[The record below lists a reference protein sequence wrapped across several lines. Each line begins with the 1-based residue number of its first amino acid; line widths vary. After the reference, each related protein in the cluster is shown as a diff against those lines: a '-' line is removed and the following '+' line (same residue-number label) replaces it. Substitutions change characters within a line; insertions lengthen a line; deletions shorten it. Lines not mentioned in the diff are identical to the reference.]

1 MDGMLSFTPSPM
13 RPRIGQ
19 VMKAPSRWT
28 SYNADCCRP
37 RRRGSCECCGL
48 LRGLVAGVDAE
59 RGRRRLVTAAT
70 ITVIDRAVRREAQQ
84 LLRPRTDV
92 VLRNMAID
100 FHLLVAGIA
109 FDYARAPGDRFVPL
123 PQDALGII
131 DLWLSTRR
139 EAPAE
144 LRGSDLP
151 DHTALSFVAREIDER
166 PPTALPA
173 PSVCVRSAHPTPPS
187 P

>member
-28 SYNADCCRP
+28 PTTQIAAV
-37 RRRGSCECCGL
+37 
-48 LRGLVAGVDAE
+48 LVVVAAASVAAYCAGWLQAWMPNVAV
-59 RGRRRLVTAAT
+59 GALVTAAT

-84 LLRPRTDV
+84 LLQPRTDA

-109 FDYARAPGDRFVPL
+109 FDYAGAPGDRFVPL

-131 DLWLSTRR
+131 DLWLSTRGKR
-139 EAPAE
+139 PLSYVAPTYQTVQS
-144 LRGSDLP
+144 G
-151 DHTALSFVAREIDER
+151 
-166 PPTALPA
+166 
-173 PSVCVRSAHPTPPS
+173 
-187 P
+187 